1 MKRISIQVS
10 IRSIVNFYNERS
22 LAKKYPFQTY
32 FSKYKILLTISQ
44 NTHILYGIST
54 FLFLLFSKTHCMKHS
69 CLVLICICL
78 LSTSGIQ
85 AQTQQKLNIDQ
96 ATVFLHGAELVSSA
110 SFSLVKGEND
120 ILFSNVAGDVNS
132 ESITVN
138 ATNGVVVESATFQN
152 NYLATEVLSPH
163 AKELKDSITLVVA
176 DSEMVHNKMMA
187 LTAQINVLWKNWQVS
202 GANTGLQVAE
212 ESKLLDM
219 IGAKMEGYLNQ
230 KSKEEQRMKKMA
242 EQIAKLYNQLNEEQN
257 KGYQPG
263 GQLLVKFYA
272 KEATNTAVN
281 ISYVVP
287 HAGWSPTYDVWAD
300 DAHSPIKLYYKA
312 NIYQNSG
319 VKWNN
324 VRLTLST
331 GNPNEGVQAPTLSP
345 WYLAFYSPATYGWSA
360 NNAPRAA
367 AAFEKSAVI
376 ADPVTNGSTTK
387 NEEQSS
393 INEYVSVD
401 NTGINTSF
409 DIDLPYTIP
418 SDGQQHL
425 VAIKKYELPATY
437 RYFAVPKLDKDAFLQ
452 ANITNWEDLN
462 LLPGQTNIFYEGTYV
477 GQGTIDVRNV
487 KDTMTLSLGRDKK
500 IVVKRERNVKL
511 RSVKTIGSNVR
522 ETFAYTIT
530 VRNTRKESIN
540 LIIQDQLPVSNDKD
554 IVIEDADAGN
564 SEHDEL
570 TGMMKW
576 TLSLN
581 ANEAKDLT
589 FGYTIKYPKGKT
601 VANLR

>member
-1 MKRISIQVS
+1 
-10 IRSIVNFYNERS
+10 
-22 LAKKYPFQTY
+22 
-32 FSKYKILLTISQ
+32 
-44 NTHILYGIST
+44 
-54 FLFLLFSKTHCMKHS
+54 MKHS
-69 CLVLICICL
+69 CLILICICL
-78 LSTSGIQ
+78 FSTNSIL

-96 ATVFLHGAELVSSA
+96 ATVFLRGAELVSSA
-110 SFSLVKGEND
+110 SFSLSKGENE
-120 ILFSNVAGDVNS
+120 ILFTNVAGDVNS
-132 ESITVN
+132 QSITVN

-152 NYLATEVLSPH
+152 NYLAAETLSPH
-163 AKELKDSITLVVA
+163 ARELKDSIALVAA

-219 IGAKMEGYLNQ
+219 LGAKMEGYLNQ
-230 KSKEEQRMKKMA
+230 KSKEEQLMKKMA

-257 KGYQPG
+257 RGYQPG

-281 ISYVVP
+281 IRYVVP
-287 HAGWSPTYDVWAD
+287 HAGWSPTYDVWAE

-312 NIYQNSG
+312 NIHQNSG

-331 GNPNEGVQAPTLSP
+331 GNPDEGVQAPTLSP
-345 WYLAFYSPATYGWSA
+345 WYLAFYSPATDSWSN
-360 NNAPRAA
+360 NNAPRAMSA
-367 AAFEKSAVI
+367 ARAYEKPVVA
-376 ADPVTNGSTTK
+376 ADATEVSGGLLK
-387 NEEQSS
+387 EEQQSS

-401 NTGINTSF
+401 NAGVNTSF

-425 VAIKKYELPATY
+425 IAIKKYELPATY
-437 RYFAVPKLDKDAFLQ
+437 RYYAVPKLDKDAFLQ

-477 GQGTIDVRNV
+477 GQGILDVRNV
-487 KDTMTLSLGRDKK
+487 KDTMSISLGRDKK
-500 IVVKRERNVKL
+500 IVVKRERNIKL

-530 VRNTRKESIN
+530 VRNTRKESIA
-540 LIIQDQLPVSNDKD
+540 LIVQDQLPVSNDKD

-564 SEHDEL
+564 SEHDEI